1 MKQGPA
7 LPFGI
12 QFKMRR
18 AARTDRNHKE
28 IVKGL
33 RQTGCTVLDL
43 SAVGNGCPDI
53 MVGRAGYNWLFEIK
67 DGEKPKSARQLTMME
82 KAFFANWRGNVQVV
96 NSLDEAIKA
105 VNETIK
111 IKGI

>member
-1 MKQGPA
+1 MKQGAA
-7 LPFGI
+7 LPYGN

-43 SAVGNGCPDI
+43 SA
-53 MVGRAGYNWLFEIK
+53 
-67 DGEKPKSARQLTMME
+67 RQLTMME
-82 KAFFANWRGNVQVV
+82 KAFFATWRGNVQVV